1 MSNVIKVN
9 FKAGKKV
16 NDNKKKERKFNDEGK
31 NLFEDIIR
39 NNKRNEER
47 VKKDRTAHN
56 KKTKRQYRLDR

>member
-1 MSNVIKVN
+1 MGDVIKIN
-9 FKAGKKV
+9 FKNKKV
-16 NDNKKKERKFNDEGK
+16 NKKERKFNDEGK

-56 KKTKRQYRLDR
+56 KKTKREYRLDR